1 MTGVSGNP
9 LKINAINAMK
19 ASTTVAIA
27 MPRDVLWDGPRLLS
41 NFNIN
46 VIIQSLA
53 PRACYW
59 RGIQVARFRNIGPHL
74 VVLVV
79 LLEPRMLDLE
89 LANVPQTICGI
100 DIIEI
105 MLFKFEPFLCRAGG
119 EFRSDLIFRRVSQ
132 SMRSIFT
139 HVQNDVA

>member
-1 MTGVSGNP
+1 MFYGTGLGY
-9 LKINAINAMK
+9 
-19 ASTTVAIA
+19 
-27 MPRDVLWDGPRLLS
+27 LS

-46 VIIQSLA
+46 VIVQSLA

-59 RGIQVARFRNIGPHL
+59 RGTQAARFRNIGPHL

-105 MLFKFEPFLCRAGG
+105 MLFKFEPFLCPG
-119 EFRSDLIFRRVSQ
+119 
-132 SMRSIFT
+132 
-139 HVQNDVA
+139 